1 MPEGSRAAVDKETG
15 GQGNLGGRKTAEGV
29 AAAQAYCDLAA
40 EHGWDVVHMA
50 TAWQLTRPF
59 KVVPIIG
66 ATTVP
71 QLTHLIDGL
80 GRALP
85 EDLGRAIERLHRAHP
100 LPY

>member
-1 MPEGSRAAVDKETG
+1 MRRWTRPRAGPAI
-15 GQGNLGGRKTAEGV
+15 L
-29 AAAQAYCDLAA
+29 AAAAYGALAA

-66 ATTVP
+66 ATTLA
-71 QLTHLIDGL
+71 QLRHLIAGL
-80 GRALP
+80 GRELP
-85 EDLGRAIERLHRAHP
+85 EELLRGIDKLHKRHP